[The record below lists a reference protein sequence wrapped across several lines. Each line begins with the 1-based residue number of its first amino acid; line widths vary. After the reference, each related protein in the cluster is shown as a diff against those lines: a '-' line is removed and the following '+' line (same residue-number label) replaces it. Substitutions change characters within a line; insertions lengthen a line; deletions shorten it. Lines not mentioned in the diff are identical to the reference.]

1 MNNCNIVFTVVL
13 FVDVYMKK
21 IIKFIIINIVL
32 LLIIFLLIDF
42 LIQFSLRS
50 DVPDDF
56 THRYLLIKYNN
67 SVEHYEE
74 RARKPVGLEY
84 TDKKPIMI
92 YGCSFAYG
100 YNIKNNRH
108 PGIILSELTKRP
120 VYNWGISGK
129 GLQEALF
136 IIRNQKQ
143 ITPPPEFVIY
153 IYSSDQFRRLF
164 VVNHILSGEIFLKY
178 KNENNKIIFENNKT
192 DFITNTYLYRVLR
205 NKYILL
211 YFLKQK
217 KTLKILKLFIKEID
231 KEIHEKYP
239 DSKFL
244 FIVYD
249 FIQLDKEELKS
260 MENSKFEV
268 IYLSDLFGDL
278 LEKPEYKIPN
288 DDHPN
293 EKAWNLIWP
302 KLIEMEKM

>member
-1 MNNCNIVFTVVL
+1 MHL
-13 FVDVYMKK
+13 
-21 IIKFIIINIVL
+21 
-32 LLIIFLLIDF
+32 
-42 LIQFSLRS
+42 
-50 DVPDDF
+50 
-56 THRYLLIKYNN
+56 
-67 SVEHYEE
+67 
-74 RARKPVGLEY
+74 
-84 TDKKPIMI
+84 
-92 YGCSFAYG
+92 
-100 YNIKNNRH
+100 
-108 PGIILSELTKRP
+108 GIILSELTKRT
-120 VYNWGISGK
+120 VYNWGNTGK
-129 GLQEALF
+129 GLQETLF

-143 ITPPPEFVIY
+143 ITPPPEFIIY
-153 IYSSDQFRRLF
+153 IYYSDQFRRLF
-164 VVNHILSGEIFLKY
+164 EVNNILEWEKFLRY
-178 KNENNKIIFENNKT
+178 KIDNNKIIFENNQT

-205 NKYILL
+205 NKYNLL

-249 FIQLDKEELKS
+249 FIQLDKTELKQ

-268 IYLSDLFGDL
+268 VYLSDLFGYL
-278 LEKPEYKIPN
+278 LEKPKYKLPN